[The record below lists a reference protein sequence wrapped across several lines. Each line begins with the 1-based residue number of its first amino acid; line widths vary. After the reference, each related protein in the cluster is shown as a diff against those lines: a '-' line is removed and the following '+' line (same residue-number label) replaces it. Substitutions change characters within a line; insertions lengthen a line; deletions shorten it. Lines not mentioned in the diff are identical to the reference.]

1 MYSSLVVLYPVHL
14 RRPEENKK
22 NKKDGA
28 IRTHYPVE
36 NLAAVQGRTS
46 HTLNRYK
53 EHRNGLSSFQ
63 FCYYREF
70 KLLNDEEK

>member
-1 MYSSLVVLYPVHL
+1 MTQALRHIQSMYSLAVLYPVHL
-14 RRPEENKK
+14 RRPEDNKK

-53 EHRNGLSSFQ
+53 EQ
-63 FCYYREF
+63 EWP
-70 KLLNDEEK
+70 